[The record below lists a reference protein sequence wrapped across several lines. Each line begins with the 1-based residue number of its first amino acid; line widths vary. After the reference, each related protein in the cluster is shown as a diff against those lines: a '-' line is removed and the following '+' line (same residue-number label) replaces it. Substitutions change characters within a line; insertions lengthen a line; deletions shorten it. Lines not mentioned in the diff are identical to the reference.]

1 MTDRTEQMDD
11 LQLVALPS
19 AVGCAEMF
27 VRFSLTEWK
36 LQPMRERAAA
46 LAGAVTRQVVEAAA
60 GDEQP
65 GMITI
70 RVRLSGGNLVVEVE
84 SAHEVAAPPTP
95 EGGRS
100 GLDHLGPGRY
110 MPWLTI
116 PLPGG
121 MDAGAVPLPRR
132 TRKPSPEAARLA
144 REEEAGAPPDPDVLG
159 RILYGLNGTQSRH
172 QK

>member
-19 AVGCAEMF
+19 AVGCTEMF

-36 LQPMRERAAA
+36 LRSMRDNAA
-46 LAGAVTRQVVEAAA
+46 AAA
-60 GDEQP
+60 GRLAQAVVDAAEPGSP
-65 GMITI
+65 GMITA
-70 RVRLSGGNLVVEVE
+70 RVRLSGGNLVIEVE
-84 SAHEVAAPPTP
+84 SSRPARAPSAPA
-95 EGGRS
+95 GGRC
-100 GLDHLGPGRY
+100 GADDLGPGRH
-110 MPWLTI
+110 MLWLTM

-132 TRKPSPEAARLA
+132 QRRPSPEAARLA
-144 REEEAGAPPDPDVLG
+144 AEEEAGAPPDPDVLG
-159 RILYGLNGTQSRH
+159 RILYGLNGSQSRH

>member
-36 LQPMRERAAA
+36 LRSMRDD
-46 LAGAVTRQVVEAAA
+46 AGAVAADLARAVVAAA
-60 GDEQP
+60 DPDQP
-65 GMITI
+65 GIITA
-70 RVRLSGGNLVVEVE
+70 RVRLSGGNLVIELE
-84 SAHEVAAPPTP
+84 SARPVQAPTAPP
-95 EGGRS
+95 GGRS
-100 GLDHLGPGRY
+100 GVDDLGPGRH
-110 MPWLTI
+110 MLWTMM

-132 TRKPSPEAARLA
+132 QRKPSPEAARLA
-144 REEEAGAPPDPDVLG
+144 AEEAAGTHPPDPDVLG
-159 RILYGLNGTQSRH
+159 RILYGLNSSKH